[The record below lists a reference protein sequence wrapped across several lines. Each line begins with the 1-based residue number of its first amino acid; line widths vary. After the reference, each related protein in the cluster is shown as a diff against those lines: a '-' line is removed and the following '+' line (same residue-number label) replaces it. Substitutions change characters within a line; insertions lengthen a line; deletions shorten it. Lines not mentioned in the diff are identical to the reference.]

1 MRFPLSSACL
11 GWALIGVLLSTS
23 PLQAADVPTAIDACS
38 GKFGDLDDTG
48 TTNVVDVQC
57 VILVTLAKLTD
68 DEAALPECLKAPL
81 SKADLNCDDAP
92 NITDVLLLTY
102 AALGLEL
109 GEGMDKDSSGCP
121 DSCEEAACACQGDAE
136 CPGESCSLE
145 CPNGLLQ
152 DANGCVQCECA
163 PEEDLCAGLPVMG
176 KDCDG
181 DECLTTFGG
190 ACDPETGII
199 AMDYKECG
207 GFCDGAS
214 WCDNTACPDPKCYVP
229 SALISLMNCGAEV
242 DLCDNGTCDPG
253 ETCFTCGKDCGVCP
267 ALTTPCCVCELEPQ
281 CCTNDP
287 QQAVQWGPEC
297 TLAAQA
303 CDTTPPDL
311 NCPAT
316 LVIPG
321 DANCVGVTPSANATD
336 NCSPQVG
343 VQWFNHDV
351 IGEGPHNVVYVAT
364 DAAGNQSFCQTTVT
378 VAGCPCDDC
387 FPAPDDLY
395 ARWPLD
401 EPSGNTFEDIVGNND
416 AHASGLP
423 LPVTGVVGGARSFDG
438 HAGLTVPDFKFPDD
452 YGDFSIE
459 LWHYWDK
466 DPYTS
471 GQLLISRPGVFW
483 LMSFTGFGYHVHLSP
498 SWQWYGSPFHNP
510 EKEWTHL
517 AVTIH
522 QGPGPLPAVNG
533 VKLYANG
540 QLVKEQT
547 AEVIFNLNHTT
558 PNVPATHDLFIGGY
572 TVDPQTLQGASNWQT
587 GDIDDVSIYTRA
599 LTAGEIEAIY
609 DAGCSGKCYDGPQ
622 WTAGDYG
629 TSPPICDPDTLAPLI
644 NQCGTTKHVTGCAIP
659 TEPPNLIVLDDCDE
673 NPNVNVGTPSLVTT
687 LSKKDEP
694 FLSAPPNLYSYSI
707 TSTDASGNVSTCII
721 YVQFHQAP
729 PEITCPQPLGIDLGN
744 ACSGP
749 VPPATASDP
758 CDATLPT
765 LEMVPA
771 TLTPGLKTVTYTAT
785 NQSGLTATCTTNYQV
800 VTNAD
805 CTAECAGKVCD

>member
-1 MRFPLSSACL
+1 MRFSLSSACL

-23 PLQAADVPTAIDACS
+23 PLQAADAPTAIDACS

-109 GEGMDKDSSGCP
+109 GAGMDKDSSGCP

-163 PEEDLCAGLPVMG
+163 PEADLCAGLPVMG
-176 KDCDG
+176 KDCEG
-181 DECLTTFGG
+181 EECIEDFGG
-190 ACDPETGII
+190 ACDPKSGIV
-199 AMDYKECG
+199 AADYKECG

-214 WCDNTACPDPKCYVP
+214 WCDNAECPDPKCYVP
-229 SALISLMNCGAEV
+229 GALISLMNCGAEV
-242 DLCDNGTCDPG
+242 ELCDNGVCDAG

-303 CDTTPPDL
+303 CDTTPPDMT
-311 NCPAT
+311 CPAT

-321 DANCVGVTPSANATD
+321 DANCVGVTPSLNATD
-336 NCSPQVG
+336 DCSPQVG

-364 DAAGNQSFCQTTVT
+364 DAAGNQSHCQTSVT

-387 FPAPDDLY
+387 VPPPSDLI

-401 EPSGNTFEDIVGNND
+401 EPTGNIFEDIVGNND
-416 AHASGLP
+416 AYASGIP
-423 LPVTGVVGGARSFDG
+423 LPVTGVVGGARSFYG
-438 HAGLTVPDFKFPDD
+438 NSGLTAPNFQFPED
-452 YGDFSIE
+452 YGDFSVE

-466 DPYTS
+466 DEYTS
-471 GQLLISRPGVFW
+471 GQLLVSRPGVFF
-483 LMSFTGFGYHVHLSP
+483 LMAFTGFGYHVHLSP
-498 SWQWYGSPFHNP
+498 TWQWYGTQFDNP

-517 AVTIH
+517 AVTVH

-540 QLVKEQT
+540 QLLKEQT
-547 AEVIFNLNHTT
+547 AEQLFNLNQNMNNPIHQ
-558 PNVPATHDLFIGGY
+558 HLYMGGY
-572 TVDPQTLQGASNWQT
+572 TVDPQTLQGAGNWQR
-587 GDIDDVSIYTRA
+587 GDLDDVSIYKRA
-599 LTAGEIEAIY
+599 LTPGEIQGIY
-609 DAGCSGKCYDGPQ
+609 EAGCSGKCYDGPQ
-622 WTAGDYG
+622 WDASDYG
-629 TSPPICDPDTLAPLI
+629 TGPPICDPDTLEPII
-644 NQCGTTKHVTGCAIP
+644 NQCGTTKHFTGCAIP
-659 TEPPNLIVLDDCDE
+659 SEPPNLVVVDDCDE
-673 NPNVNVGTPSLVTT
+673 NPNVNVGTPTLVTT

-694 FLSAPPNLYSYSI
+694 FISAPPNLYSYSI

-771 TLTPGLKTVTYTAT
+771 TLTPGLKSVTYTAT
-785 NQSGLTATCTTNYQV
+785 NQSGLTASCTTNYQV
-800 VTNAD
+800 TSSTD